1 MTPGVVVFYLVS
13 AVALAALALLWRAG
27 RNTQRIRN
35 TRHVISL
42 PTGTRFTMDDSDSI
56 WVLIH
61 LDGCGLSVEWRG
73 SDCPTHIPKQRHIV
87 GDEKQLRHVIVKVV
101 Q

>member
-1 MTPGVVVFYLVS
+1 MTPEVLIFYFFAS
-13 AVALAALALLWRAG
+13 VALTVIAVMAYAG
-27 RNTQRIRN
+27 NKSQKNRN

-42 PTGTRFTMDDSDSI
+42 PIGARFTMDDSDSI

-73 SDCPTHIPKQRHIV
+73 DDCPTNIPKHKKIV
-87 GDEKQLRHVIVKVV
+87 GDEKQLRHVVVKVV